1 VVVKIPLFASN
12 FGLQT
17 SIVQKQSA
25 IICAIC
31 GKQISVNQWQ
41 LKNRKVSI
49 PQMAQ
54 ISAEK
59 NNNYKNKSVRSA
71 GNKMK

>member
-54 ISAEK
+54 KKIITIKINQRDQREIK
-59 NNNYKNKSVRSA
+59 
-71 GNKMK
+71 